1 MQYGA
6 VTDKGKRRARNEDS
20 LLAAPEERLF
30 AVADGVGGRNAG
42 HAASSL
48 ALHAIRRFFE
58 NTGRNKEG
66 TWPFVP
72 VQVNDLRAAR
82 LITAIKLAHLH
93 LVEEMQED
101 PVKAGMGT
109 TIAAVFFAG
118 SKAYVAH
125 AGDSRCYRV
134 RGGRLDLLTADHTV
148 ANKLRKKFHLSL
160 EQAPVLGKMEH
171 VITRAL
177 GIQRTAIP
185 EVDLGVFPLQ
195 PDDLFLLCSD
205 GLTLEVTDE
214 EILACAAAELEPD
227 AICRS
232 LLAKT
237 LDRGARDNVT
247 VIVVRVPDDI
257 VEDRFDEDEDTVEV
271 AVSVDDIQ

>member
-1 MQYGA
+1 MQFGA
-6 VTDKGKRRARNEDS
+6 VTDTGKRRARNEDS
-20 LLAAPEERLF
+20 LLALPEEKLF

-48 ALHAIRRFFE
+48 ALHSIRRFFE
-58 NTGRNKEG
+58 NTGRNREG

-72 VQVNDLRAAR
+72 VQVDDLRACR
-82 LITAIKLAHLH
+82 LITAIKLAHMR
-93 LVEEMQED
+93 LVDAMQED

-118 SKAYVAH
+118 SRAYVAH

-134 RGGRLDLLTADHTV
+134 RNRRLELLTSDHTV
-148 ANKLRKKFHLSL
+148 ANKLRKKFHLTL
-160 EQAPVLGKMEH
+160 EQAPILGKMEH

-177 GIQRTAIP
+177 GIQRSAIP
-185 EVDLGVFPLQ
+185 EVDLGVFPLE
-195 PDDLFLLCSD
+195 PDDLFLLCGD

-214 EILACAAAELEPD
+214 EILTCVEKGVEPD
-227 AICRS
+227 EICRR

-247 VIVVRVPDDI
+247 VIAVRVPADI
-257 VEDRFDEDEDTVEV
+257 VEDRFDENEDTVEV

>member
-1 MQYGA
+1 MQFGA
-6 VTDKGKRRARNEDS
+6 VTDRGKRRARNEDA
-20 LLAAPEERLF
+20 LLVLPEEKLF

-42 HAASSL
+42 HAASTL
-48 ALHAIRRFFE
+48 ALYSIRRFFE
-58 NTGRNKEG
+58 NTGRNREG

-72 VQVNDLRAAR
+72 VQVDDLRACR
-82 LITAIKLAHLH
+82 LITAIKLAHLR
-93 LVEEMQED
+93 LVEAMQED

-134 RGGRLDLLTADHTV
+134 RSGKMELLTTDHTV
-148 ANKLRKKFHLSL
+148 ANKLRKRFHLTL

-177 GIQRTAIP
+177 GIQKSAIP
-185 EVDLGVFPLQ
+185 EVDLSVLALE
-195 PDDLFLLCSD
+195 PDDLYLLCSD
-205 GLTLEVTDE
+205 GLTLEVNDD
-214 EILACAAAELEPD
+214 EILACAVSGAEPD
-227 AICRS
+227 EICRR
-232 LLAKT
+232 LLGKAIS
-237 LDRGARDNVT
+237 RGARDNVT
-247 VIVVRVPDDI
+247 VVAVRVPEDI
-257 VEDRFDEDEDTVEV
+257 VEDRFDEFEDTVEV

>member
-1 MQYGA
+1 MHYGA
-6 VTDKGKRRARNEDS
+6 VTDAGKRRARNEDS
-20 LLAAPEERLF
+20 LLAFPEDRLF

-48 ALHAIRRFFE
+48 AMRAIRRFFE

-72 VQVNDLRAAR
+72 VQVDDLRACR

-93 LVEEMQED
+93 LVEEMLED

-109 TIAAVFFAG
+109 TVAAVFFAG
-118 SKAYVAH
+118 SRAYVAH

-134 RGGRLDLLTADHTV
+134 RDGKLDLLTSDHTV
-148 ANKLRKKFHLSL
+148 ANKLRKRFHLSL
-160 EQAPVLGKMEH
+160 EQAPVMGKMEH

-185 EVDLGVFPLQ
+185 EVELGVFPLE

-205 GLTLEVTDE
+205 GLTLEVSDE
-214 EILACAAAELEPD
+214 EIRAAVEAVPEPD
-227 AICRS
+227 ELCRR
-232 LLAKT
+232 LLAQT

-247 VIVVRVPDDI
+247 VIAVRVPEEI
-257 VEDRFDEDEDTVEV
+257 VEPTFDEDEDTVEV